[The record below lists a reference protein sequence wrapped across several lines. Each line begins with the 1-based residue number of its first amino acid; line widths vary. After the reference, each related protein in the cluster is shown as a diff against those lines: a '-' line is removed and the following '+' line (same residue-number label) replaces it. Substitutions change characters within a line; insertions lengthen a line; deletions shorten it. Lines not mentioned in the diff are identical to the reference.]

1 MNYEFKAVGNK
12 MFQISTQFNGED
24 VTFNVVVAEDESELD
39 GLVEHHL
46 AYLAN
51 PNPVT
56 PVVQPSSVKSLEEQQ
71 ALIDTLMA
79 RLAALEA
86 K

>member
-1 MNYEFKAVGNK
+1 MTNTYTWLVEY
-12 MFQISTQFNGED
+12 MSCYPQ
-24 VTFNVVVAEDESELD
+24 AEGESELD

-51 PNPVT
+51 PNPVA

-71 ALIDTLMA
+71 TLIDTLMA
-79 RLAALEA
+79 RPAALEA

>member
-12 MFQISTQFNGED
+12 MFQISTQFNDED

-51 PNPVT
+51 PNPVA
-56 PVVQPSSVKSLEEQQ
+56 PVVQPSSVKSLEEHQT
-71 ALIDTLMA
+71 LIDTLMA